1 MKQVF
6 FNYILKILM
15 TIGGF
20 LFVSCG
26 AKFADLNNNSNGCSL
41 NIDDNSWFKSSS
53 PNLSIFPPN
62 KIYYSVKAPIKNCS
76 EFFTSNSNLT
86 VSLNLKSTINKIGL
100 GDSLVFLSI
109 QTENLAK
116 PTFVA
121 TNVANNFATNGS
133 LNKVI
138 IDSSSNIDWKPPFKV
153 SDNFIL
159 TFMIPDAAENQ
170 YDYYPKGNIYLEKK

>member
-1 MKQVF
+1 MKKVF
-6 FNYILKILM
+6 INYLLRILM
-15 TIGGF
+15 ISNGF
-20 LFVSCG
+20 LIASCG
-26 AKFADLNNNSNGCSL
+26 AKFADLNKNSNGCTI
-41 NIDDNSWFKSSS
+41 NIDENSWVKSSS
-53 PNLSIFPPN
+53 PNVSVYPPN
-62 KIYYSVKAPIKNCS
+62 KKYYSVKAPVKNCS
-76 EFFTSNSNLT
+76 EIFKSNNNLT

-121 TNVANNFATNGS
+121 TNIVNNFATNGT
-133 LNKVI
+133 LNNMI
-138 IDSSSNIDWKPPFKV
+138 IDSSNNIDWKPPFIV

-170 YDYYPKGNIYLEKK
+170 YAYYPKGSLYLEKK